1 MNECLL
7 VDVVDVECCR
17 TTGVDDDDEVVGD
30 DEVTG
35 SEEALRSRQGKN
47 LLAKLEFEFGLLVLA
62 HGGMCWFYFA
72 SSWKSKK

>member
-17 TTGVDDDDEVVGD
+17 TTGVDDD

-72 SSWKSKK
+72 SSWKLKK